1 MEQALMNKT
10 KLIIK
15 TLEFRKVPIGLII
28 LLLTLGLFILMIVKV
43 TGNRGLLLILLGILI
58 FFLFYVIQ
66 IKSLVIDLTKRKI
79 NVYLKSIFKN
89 SEKTYSLNEFLALR
103 IEFSIGRPQN
113 KVKSSFGVSPY
124 WGKVQY
130 KSFDLYLIA
139 ENKSLK
145 VKHFTDASKAKSFQK
160 ELANYIDKP
169 ILKPIR
175 ILTKY

>member
-1 MEQALMNKT
+1 MNKT

-15 TLEFRKVPIGLII
+15 TLEFRKIPIQLII
-28 LLLTLGLFILMIVKV
+28 SLLILGLFILIIFKV
-43 TGNRGLLLILLGILI
+43 TGNNGLLFILLGILI
-58 FFLFYVIQ
+58 FFPFYVIQ
-66 IKSLVIDLTKRKI
+66 IKSLVIDLTNRKI
-79 NVYLKSIFKN
+79 NVYLKNIFKN
-89 SEKTYSLNEFLALR
+89 SEKTYSLDEFLALR

-113 KVKSSFGVSPY
+113 KIKSSFGVSPH

-130 KSFDLYLIA
+130 KSFDLYLVS

-145 VKHFTDASKAKSFQK
+145 IKHFVDASKAKAFQK
-160 ELANYIDKP
+160 ELADYIDKP